1 MKVRIAEVLKAFNG
15 TPHKD
20 FVDGRTTENDL
31 TLKTAIVNSLTA
43 IYNDEKPNGEESF
56 KRGQLAHRVYKTE
69 HELDLSAENIADI
82 KRLIGKYYGPAIVFA
97 AWTILEGG
105 TEKPK

>member
-1 MKVRIAEVLKAFNG
+1 MNVNVTTVLKAFNG

-56 KRGQLAHRVYKTE
+56 KRGQLAHRVYNTDW
-69 HELDLSAENIADI
+69 ELELTAENIAFNI
-82 KRLIGKYYGPAIVFA
+82 SERYNEICA
-97 AWTILEGG
+97 TII
-105 TEKPK
+105 

>member
-1 MKVRIAEVLKAFNG
+1 MKINVTTVLKAFNG

-20 FVDGRTTENDL
+20 FAEGRTTENDL

-43 IYNDEKPNGEESF
+43 IFNDEKPNGEESF
-56 KRGQLAHRVYKTE
+56 KRGQLAHRVYNSNSDI
-69 HELDLSAENIADI
+69 ELTAENIADI
-82 KRLIGKYYGPAIVFA
+82 KRLVGKYYGPAIVFA
-97 AWTILEGG
+97 AYTILEGG